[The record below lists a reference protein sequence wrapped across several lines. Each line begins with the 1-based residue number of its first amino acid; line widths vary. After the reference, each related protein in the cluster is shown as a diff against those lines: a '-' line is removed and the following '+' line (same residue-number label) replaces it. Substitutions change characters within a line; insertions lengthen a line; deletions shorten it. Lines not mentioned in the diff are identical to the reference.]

1 MAGRQMAEGKHE
13 PEKRTLPR
21 LDIKTRINHSPHVV
35 ILGAGA
41 SRACCPSG
49 DKNGRQL
56 PLMADFVAK
65 VGIGEIIK
73 EAGYDVSANFEHVCS
88 QIHSAGKQDTI
99 QKLDS
104 AIRQYSA
111 V

>member
-1 MAGRQMAEGKHE
+1 
-13 PEKRTLPR
+13 
-21 LDIKTRINHSPHVV
+21 
-35 ILGAGA
+35 
-41 SRACCPSG
+41 
-49 DKNGRQL
+49 
-56 PLMADFVAK
+56 MADFVAK
-65 VGIGEIIK
+65 VRIGEIIK
-73 EAGYDVSANFEHVCS
+73 EAGYDVSANFEHVYS